1 MNGEVLMAYNVVSV
15 IDVFPGGAT
24 HLERCDMNGTG
35 LAYGTQV
42 KGEG

>member
-1 MNGEVLMAYNVVSV
+1 MNGEALMVYNVISV
-15 IDVFPGGAT
+15 IDVFPSGAI
-24 HLERCDMNGTG
+24 HLERCDMDGTG